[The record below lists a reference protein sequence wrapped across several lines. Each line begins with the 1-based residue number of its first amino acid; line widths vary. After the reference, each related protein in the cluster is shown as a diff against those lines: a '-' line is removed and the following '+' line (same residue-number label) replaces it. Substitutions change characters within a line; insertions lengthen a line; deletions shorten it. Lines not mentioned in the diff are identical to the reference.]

1 MSSSCLCVNY
11 YIENQNNNRFSS
23 NVFLSPSE
31 SVKFLQA
38 FQDKHSKIRKLP
50 ITFAAYDPS
59 QHSAVVFNYF
69 AISFQTY
76 EELYTLNERSFI
88 GLDCVYAKLCK
99 ELAIIPDTLEEVE
112 NEIIDDAMEA
122 ALDGNG
128 SDSDG
133 NSDEENTDCEDEEFD
148 ENGMDQEITIYDS
161 DDDDDD
167 DDDDSDENQVDDT
180 IHDLVYAS
188 NLEELTD
195 LFATGQFTACEPNS
209 FGALPIYML
218 DCKPEACEKAIAIA
232 DLLITYGAC
241 LDTAGIGCD
250 EEGNPT
256 QIWLLYEALK
266 FNNLSLAQ
274 YLVEMG
280 HPVYNDDIKRGPLFD
295 FTQYFACSM

>member
-11 YIENQNNNRFSS
+11 CIENQNYNRFST
-23 NVFLSPSE
+23 NVFLSPTE

-38 FQDKHSKIRKLP
+38 FEDRRSKVRKLP

-59 QHSAVVFNYF
+59 QQSAVVFNYF
-69 AISFQTY
+69 EISYQTY
-76 EELYTLNERSFI
+76 EEIYALNERSFI

-122 ALDGNG
+122 ALNDTDSESEESTDGEDEDEELDENVMDQDMG
-128 SDSDG
+128 DVT
-133 NSDEENTDCEDEEFD
+133 NSDEEEDEDEE
-148 ENGMDQEITIYDS
+148 EEEEES
-161 DDDDDD
+161 P
-167 DDDDSDENQVDDT
+167 VDDT

-188 NLEELTD
+188 NLEELSD

-218 DCKPEACEKAIAIA
+218 DCKPEASEKAIAIA
-232 DLLITYGAC
+232 DLLITYGAT
-241 LDTAGIGCD
+241 LDSAGIGCD

-266 FNNLSLAQ
+266 FNNWTLAQ
-274 YLVEMG
+274 YLVQMG
-280 HPVYNDDIKRGPLFD
+280 HPVYNDDIKRGPVFD
-295 FTQYFACSM
+295 FTEYFPSM